1 MENYGTESIV
11 DHYANR
17 YIIAACNHL
26 ARIYILPGAVKKMC
40 KNLFSR
46 TNKRFSSR
54 IYFWGVWSVVVLHQ
68 SGRTNTAVGDKL
80 KKKPYG
86 FEEAE

>member
-26 ARIYILPGAVKKMC
+26 ARLYYILPGTVKKMC
-40 KNLFSR
+40 KNLSSS
-46 TNKRFSSR
+46 TNKRFS
-54 IYFWGVWSVVVLHQ
+54 
-68 SGRTNTAVGDKL
+68 
-80 KKKPYG
+80 
-86 FEEAE
+86 